1 MSLRTK
7 ISLLVLVLFATYAVV
22 ALAIQG
28 QVIDRRFLE
37 LERAEAIKNIDRAL
51 AALQR
56 EIDLLVPSVNDWG
69 LWDDTYR
76 FVQDR
81 NEEYVTANL
90 NLATL
95 QALAVNMFAIYDRA
109 GGLVWGG
116 AYDLNN
122 GYPLELPRLIP
133 PRLEAAHFLMQKL
146 AAQESVAGIVESR
159 AGPLLLVARTIL
171 TSEAEGPSMGT
182 VVMGRMLDA
191 TAITRLAA
199 QAQVDLRIVS
209 LRGGANSSRPGA
221 GRPGEIPRGE
231 MKLLETPI
239 ALLGEVTVADI
250 RGDPVLT
257 LMVSTPR
264 DISAAGRDAMSA
276 ASLSLAAA
284 GGPALLLL
292 LVAMRRI
299 VLDPLSRLMAHASS
313 VGIRGDLQGRLDL
326 KRKDEIGMLAGEFDR
341 MVERLAEAHERLL
354 EHSYQAGIAENASG
368 VLHNIGNA
376 ITPIGV
382 KLGNLREDLNQI
394 PAQEIR
400 LASEELANHEIDPQR
415 RIDMLTF
422 LGLTTRELGVL
433 TQNADQALNGIENQL
448 EHVKAIL
455 ADQHR
460 HSRAQ
465 RLTEPVDCYRLLE
478 EALGL
483 LPENLRQTLRVE
495 MDPALRRVPRVR
507 VGRVAL
513 QQVMSNLIINA
524 AEAGSAEGEP
534 PRPVT
539 LRVTAEEALL
549 EPAPTMH
556 MRFADNG
563 VGISAEDLARIF
575 ERGFSTKGRGSGMG
589 LHWCANTVAAF
600 GGRIFAQSDGAG
612 AGTCLHLLLP
622 IAVAANG
629 RPDGAA

>member
-7 ISLLVLVLFATYAVV
+7 ISLLVLVLFATYAIV

-28 QVIDRRFLE
+28 QVIYPRFLE
-37 LERAEAIKNIDRAL
+37 LERAEAIRNIDRAL
-51 AALQR
+51 QALQR
-56 EIDLLVPSVNDWG
+56 EVDLLVPSATDWG
-69 LWDDTYR
+69 VWDDTYR

-81 NEEYVTANL
+81 NEEYVATNL
-90 NLATL
+90 NLAAF
-95 QALAVNMFAIYDRA
+95 QGLAVNVLAFYDRA
-109 GGLVWGG
+109 GELVWGR

-122 GYPLELPRLIP
+122 GHPLELPRLIRTQLDGA
-133 PRLEAAHFLMQKL
+133 RLPMQKL
-146 AAQESVAGIVESR
+146 AAEETLAGIVETR
-159 AGPLLLVARTIL
+159 AGPFLLVARSIL
-171 TSEAEGPSMGT
+171 TSEAEGPPMGT
-182 VVMGRMLDA
+182 LLMGRILDA

-199 QAQVDLRIVS
+199 QAQVDLRI
-209 LRGGANSSRPGA
+209 LPPRGGPSSLRPGA
-221 GRPGEIPRGE
+221 VRPGEIPRSE
-231 MKLLETPI
+231 TKLLETPI
-239 ALLGEVTVADI
+239 ALVGEVRVADI
-250 RGDPVLT
+250 HGDPVLT

-284 GGPALLLL
+284 GGLVLLLL
-292 LVAMRRI
+292 LVALRRI

-313 VGIRGDLQGRLDL
+313 VGIRGDLDVRLDL

-341 MVERLAEAHERLL
+341 MVQRLAEAHQRLL
-354 EHSYQAGIAENASG
+354 EHSYLAGIAENASG

-376 ITPIGV
+376 LTPIGV
-382 KLGNLREDLNQI
+382 KLGNLRENLNQI

-400 LASEELANHEIDPQR
+400 LAAEELGNAAIDQER
-415 RIDMLTF
+415 KIDMLAF
-422 LGLTTRELGVL
+422 LGLAARELGVL
-433 TQNADQALNGIENQL
+433 TQNTAQALNGIENQL

-465 RLTEPVDCYRLLE
+465 RLTEPVDCYGLLE
-478 EALGL
+478 ETLGL

-495 MDPALRRVPRVR
+495 MDPALRLVPRVR

-539 LRVTAEEALL
+539 LRVTAQEALL
-549 EPAPTMH
+549 EPVPTMH

-563 VGISAEDLARIF
+563 VGISAEYLARIF
-575 ERGFSTKGRGSGMG
+575 ERGFSTKGRGSGTG

-622 IAVAANG
+622 IAIAATG
-629 RPDGAA
+629 RADGAA